1 MAGSGFVLAGLRF
14 NIANGMSELP
24 SLREEIQP
32 FIVFRIAGG
41 QAECATWQVENGS
54 KALALFLSAES
65 AEAYRTAAG
74 FGGEWRVV
82 RPPRAG
88 LLELLRA
95 SRQTGIALA
104 VLDPDRQKARRV
116 FDIAEILAAV
126 DSL

>member
-1 MAGSGFVLAGLRF
+1 MLAGLRF
-14 NIANGMSELP
+14 NIGNAMSQLP

-32 FIVFRIAGG
+32 FIVFRVAGG
-41 QAECATWQVENGS
+41 QAECATWQVQTGA

-65 AEAYRTAAG
+65 AEAYRSAAG
-74 FGGEWRVV
+74 LGAEWRVI

-95 SRQTGIALA
+95 SRQTGMTLA
-104 VLDPDRQKARRV
+104 VLDPDREKARRV
-116 FDIAEILAAV
+116 FDIGEVLAAV